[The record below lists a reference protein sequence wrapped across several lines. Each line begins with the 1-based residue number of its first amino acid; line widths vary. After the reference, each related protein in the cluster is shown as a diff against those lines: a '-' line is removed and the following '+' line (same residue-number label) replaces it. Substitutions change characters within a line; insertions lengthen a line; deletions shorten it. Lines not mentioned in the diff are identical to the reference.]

1 MRCNSL
7 SKQLID
13 SSDIEKVLEST
24 GLDNTRAALP
34 ARKIRINSESE

>member
-1 MRCNSL
+1 L
-7 SKQLID
+7 TKELID

-34 ARKIRINSESE
+34 ARKNMVKLVLINK